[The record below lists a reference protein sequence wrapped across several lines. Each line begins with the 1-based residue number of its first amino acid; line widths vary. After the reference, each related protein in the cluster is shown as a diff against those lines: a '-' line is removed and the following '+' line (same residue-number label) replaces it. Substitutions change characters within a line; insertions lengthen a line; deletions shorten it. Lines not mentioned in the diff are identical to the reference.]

1 MEFSVQDFLISFA
14 GGVFGAAIGAF
25 PVWVLC
31 GLAVL
36 IGATLNLAIGDTRFM
51 EFVAWGFFLGPHT
64 SFAGGTAAAAYAANK
79 GLLQSG
85 RDISSSLVGLNNP
98 RVLFVG
104 GIFGTLG
111 YLLYW
116 LIMFIPD
123 YGQLPWTNTIALAVI
138 LNMVVVRFV
147 FGKTGLFGV
156 VKQGDT
162 RWRASGDS
170 GWISYQSS
178 PVQLLLLGIAIAVPA
193 AFFTKILPGSSGLV
207 FGFVTFLL
215 IFVLFGYKVPVTH
228 HIALSAS
235 MVAST
240 TGSIEWGIIFGV
252 LAAYIGEYAA
262 ALFVSH
268 ADTHIDPPT
277 MALVITFSLVAL
289 LDMFSIFDLPV
300 SMAYIISIV
309 ILAALHFS
317 LRYLQTSGRTTERNI
332 SSCKM

>member
-1 MEFSVQDFLISFA
+1 MEFSIQDFLMSFA
-14 GGVFGAAIGAF
+14 GGIFGAAIGAF

-36 IGATLNLAIGDTRFM
+36 IGATLNMTIGDGRFM

-64 SFAGGTAAAAYAANK
+64 SFAGGTAAAAYAAKK
-79 GLLQSG
+79 GLLSSG

-98 RVLFVG
+98 KVLLVG
-104 GIFGTLG
+104 GIFGALG
-111 YLLYW
+111 YILYW

-123 YGQLPWTNTIALAVI
+123 YGDLPWTNTIALAVI
-138 LNMVVVRFV
+138 LNMAIVRFI
-147 FGKTGLFGV
+147 FGKTGLFGTI
-156 VKQGDT
+156 KQGDT

-178 PVQLLLLGIAIAVPA
+178 PMQLLLLGIAIAVPA

-215 IFVLFGYKVPVTH
+215 VFMLFGYKVPVTH

-235 MVAST
+235 MVAAT
-240 TGSIEWGIIFGV
+240 TGSVVWGIIFGI

-277 MALVITFSLVAL
+277 TALVITFSLVAL
-289 LDMFSIFDLPV
+289 LDVFAIFDLPV
-300 SMAYIISIV
+300 VVACLIGILLLAV
-309 ILAALHFS
+309 IHTSLH
-317 LRYLQTSGRTTERNI
+317 YLQASE
-332 SSCKM
+332 KLE